1 MTRVARALQVERIM
15 CLVCALEQDVQ
26 VSLRLVHF
34 RPRLLCCSAVD
45 MTTQRNDFDPLG
57 LGRRRAKDAAPFL
70 VLSFV
75 HRSPPFDLAAKLLL
89 IDHGNA
95 VSLCAGLTRR
105 LAQFWSSAG
114 CSPHLRTRG
123 SFIVTSAGFAAL
135 SPIRP
140 CWGQQSLLRKEKLLS
155 AAAAAACC
163 KTNRKRPTGG
173 KGAGC
178 VALSL

>member
-1 MTRVARALQVERIM
+1 
-15 CLVCALEQDVQ
+15 
-26 VSLRLVHF
+26 
-34 RPRLLCCSAVD
+34 
-45 MTTQRNDFDPLG
+45 
-57 LGRRRAKDAAPFL
+57 L

-95 VSLCAGLTRR
+95 VSPCAGLTRR